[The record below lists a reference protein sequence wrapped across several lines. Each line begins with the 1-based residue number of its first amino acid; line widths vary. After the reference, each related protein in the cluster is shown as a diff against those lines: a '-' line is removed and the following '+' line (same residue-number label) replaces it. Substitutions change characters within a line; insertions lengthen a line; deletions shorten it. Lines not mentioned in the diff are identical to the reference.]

1 MKDPVKPKKNG
12 RTSDSTMLVK
22 TKKKVEKLSNKKPKT
37 SLGRGINT
45 MRTMAARTK
54 LEKQEEALKS
64 KKK

>member
-1 MKDPVKPKKNG
+1 MKDPIKPKKNG

-22 TKKKVEKLSNKKPKT
+22 TKNKVEKLSSKKPKT